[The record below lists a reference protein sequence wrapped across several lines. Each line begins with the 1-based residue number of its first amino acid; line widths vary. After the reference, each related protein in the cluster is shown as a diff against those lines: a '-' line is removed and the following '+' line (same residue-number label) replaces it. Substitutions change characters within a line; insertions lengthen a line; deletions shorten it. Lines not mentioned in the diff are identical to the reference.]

1 VGFYELVEGHQCS
14 SDPEFKLLNFFRDF
28 KLGIFALG
36 LQFKNLKV
44 GSGFQVPF
52 LV

>member
-1 VGFYELVEGHQCS
+1 MGFYELMEGHQCL
-14 SDPEFKLLNFFRDF
+14 SDPEFELLNFFRDF
-28 KLGIFALG
+28 ELDIFALG
-36 LQFKNLKV
+36 LQFKNSKV